1 MGLRIGEVC
10 ALQWKDIDLEKRTL
24 TVSKNIQRVQCRTG
38 VKHTKL
44 IITEP
49 KSESSKRTI
58 PIPDCLLPLLMQF
71 KDNGDVYVVSGRRK
85 PVEPRTMQ
93 YRFAK
98 ILHNAD
104 LPLFHYHSTRHLFAT
119 RCVELGF
126 DVKTLSEILGHSS
139 VEVTLNRYIHSD
151 MERKR
156 TCMSLLS
163 KCA

>member
-10 ALQWKDIDLEKRTL
+10 ALQWKDIDLEKRIL
-24 TVSKNIQRVQCRTG
+24 TVSKTIQRVQRRTG
-38 VKHTKL
+38 AKHTKL

-58 PIPDCLLPLLMQF
+58 PIPDYLLPLLKQF
-71 KDNGDVYVVSGRRK
+71 RDNGEVSVVSGKKK

-93 YRFAK
+93 YRFAE

-104 LPLFHYHSTRHLFAT
+104 FPSFHYHSP
-119 RCVELGF
+119 
-126 DVKTLSEILGHSS
+126 

-151 MERKR
+151 LERKR

>member
-10 ALQWKDIDLEKRTL
+10 ALQWKDIDLEKRIL
-24 TVSKNIQRVQCRTG
+24 TVSKTIQRVQCRTG
-38 VKHTKL
+38 AKHTKL

-58 PIPDCLLPLLMQF
+58 PIPDCLLPLLKQF
-71 KDNGDVYVVSGRRK
+71 RDNDEVSVVSGKKK

-104 LPLFHYHSTRHLFAT
+104 LPSFNYHSLRHLFAT

-151 MERKR
+151 LERKR